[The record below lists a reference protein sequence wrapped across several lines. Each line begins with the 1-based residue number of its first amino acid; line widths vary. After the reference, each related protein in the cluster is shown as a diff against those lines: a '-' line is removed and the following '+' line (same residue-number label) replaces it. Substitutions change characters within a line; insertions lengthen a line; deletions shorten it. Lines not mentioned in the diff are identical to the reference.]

1 MNVKELTNELL
12 DEMLESMGMSK
23 ETDMNSTVDGHRV
36 LTSVYVS
43 QFNRGVSYRVQQ
55 RETSHAA
62 SVDLAAKA
70 RFR

>member
-1 MNVKELTNELL
+1 MKIKQLTNELL
-12 DEMLESMGMSK
+12 GEMLDSMGMPK
-23 ETDMNSTVDGHRV
+23 KTDMDNTVAGQRV
-36 LTSVYVS
+36 LTSAYVS

-55 RETSHAA
+55 REASHAA